1 MKAKQLMLGNY
12 ALYNG
17 LTVRV
22 RNIHDNVFLDGGDE
36 SVEVVYDDGVV
47 VLVDPC
53 SLEPIPLT
61 PEILEKNGFKF
72 DGSGQ
77 RSMMFI
83 SKPQFSD
90 GIRFN
95 IYVGLKHKTIESFA
109 AHPVE
114 KSSNWRKSNK
124 VCLEVCGCYVH
135 ELQNA
140 LLLCGIEK
148 EITI

>member
-61 PEILEKNGFKF
+61 PEILEKNGFKAELGPGGRF
-72 DGSGQ
+72 VLEINGLCVTV
-77 RSMMFI
+77 
-83 SKPQFSD
+83 QFSAID
-90 GIRFN
+90 
-95 IYVGLKHKTIESFA
+95 
-109 AHPVE
+109 
-114 KSSNWRKSNK
+114 
-124 VCLEVCGCYVH
+124 YVH

-148 EITI
+148 EIEL